1 MALFLKV
8 FLVLKGCCCFWG
20 SRTAARDEGGTGCPP
35 GGEAARR
42 SLAGRW
48 WWRRH
53 EGREPHGGRDGRQG
67 TREWETSVGKGKKK
81 KKTKRSEGREVA
93 AAGGGGQSDDSSL
106 AHQIR
111 PSLLSHTN
119 TRFSFLGSTFGLW
132 NPHLLLLIS

>member
-1 MALFLKV
+1 
-8 FLVLKGCCCFWG
+8 
-20 SRTAARDEGGTGCPP
+20 
-35 GGEAARR
+35 
-42 SLAGRW
+42 
-48 WWRRH
+48 
-53 EGREPHGGRDGRQG
+53 
-67 TREWETSVGKGKKK
+67 VGKGKKK